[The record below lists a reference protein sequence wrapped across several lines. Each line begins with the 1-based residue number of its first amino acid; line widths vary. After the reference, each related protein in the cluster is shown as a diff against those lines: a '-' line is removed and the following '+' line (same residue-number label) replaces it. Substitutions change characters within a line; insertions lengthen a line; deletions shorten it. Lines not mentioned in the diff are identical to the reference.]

1 MYRNSNTAR
10 KIENVR
16 KSGKVIKLKNLRV
29 KKYKEFR
36 NKILVFFF
44 SIIGFLV
51 TAGAIFFFLVG
62 QAKMN
67 ELTYKISQNSEKVS
81 YESPKLEQ
89 ETKKECKNTSIK
101 TYATEDK
108 VEIF

>member
-10 KIENVR
+10 KIERVK

-67 ELTYKISQNSEKVS
+67 ELTYKISQNSENVS

-89 ETKKECKNTSIK
+89 EVKKEHKNKSSRV
-101 TYATEDK
+101 YATEDK

>member
-10 KIENVR
+10 KIEHPK
-16 KSGKVIKLKNLRV
+16 KSGKVIKLKNLRIR
-29 KKYKEFR
+29 KYKEFR
-36 NKILVFFF
+36 NKILVVLF

-67 ELTYKISQNSEKVS
+67 ELTYKISKNSEKVS

-89 ETKKECKNTSIK
+89 EVKKECKNTSIK